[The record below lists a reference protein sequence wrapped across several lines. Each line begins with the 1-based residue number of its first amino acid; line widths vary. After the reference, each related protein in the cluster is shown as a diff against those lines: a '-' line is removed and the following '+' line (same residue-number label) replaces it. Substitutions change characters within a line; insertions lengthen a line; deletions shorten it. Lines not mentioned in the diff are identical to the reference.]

1 MTRRCGRRSDPAIG
15 AQFVCAALR
24 FLCNPMT
31 HAFRRF
37 GAQDFTAAS
46 WASTAAL
53 TALHVAAVASIAWT
67 EWGSFGFG
75 LALLTWLFLNAFW
88 LVLLRRPTISAAL
101 SLIVIE
107 ALIALSLFK
116 FSILES
122 TIGFLD
128 FLIVDAD
135 TVSFLLMIFPEL
147 RIAIAI
153 GVVLVVP
160 LLILLWRLDPFRVP
174 RSPILT
180 GGTTCLAAMIAVAS
194 AVPERPWEPFGGTN
208 HVSNF
213 TRSGVFSV
221 AELLSHGWF
230 EAAATVDRLHALS
243 LDEECRP
250 AAKLPH
256 IIMLLDESSFDI
268 TAAPG
273 VKVPPGYRDHFRSFD
288 GKERRFLAESTG
300 GPTWYAEYN
309 VLTGLSARSFGR
321 FMFYVTRVA
330 AGRVLRGL
338 PLALKRCG
346 YETHTLYPAHKGFL
360 SAEHF
365 QRGVGVEHF
374 VDLEGMGVKSD
385 IQPDEFFLGHVLATI
400 ARERG
405 AAPLF
410 IFAYV
415 AVNHFPWNW
424 TFRPDLTPDWR
435 PLGNSLEVD
444 EYIRRQTMSAHDYSE
459 FLNRLRRDFPDDAF
473 LVVRF
478 GDHQPALS
486 IKVLDPGASTA
497 QIIERVM
504 HYDPRYFT
512 TYYAI
517 DAINFAPVDVSS
529 ALDTLEGP
537 YLPLVIQEAAG
548 VPLDPTFAEQK
559 KILGRCMALFYGCAN
574 GSEARRFDRM
584 LIEAG
589 LIKGF

>member
-1 MTRRCGRRSDPAIG
+1 
-15 AQFVCAALR
+15 
-24 FLCNPMT
+24 MT

-174 RSPILT
+174 RSPVLT

-230 EAAATVDRLHALS
+230 EAAATVDPSACAVTRRGMPASGQTTAHHHAARRVRALTLPQPLAS
-243 LDEECRP
+243 RCRP
-250 AAKLPH
+250 VTET
-256 IIMLLDESSFDI
+256 IS
-268 TAAPG
+268 
-273 VKVPPGYRDHFRSFD
+273 VRSM
-288 GKERRFLAESTG
+288 
-300 GPTWYAEYN
+300 
-309 VLTGLSARSFGR
+309 ARSG
-321 FMFYVTRVA
+321 
-330 AGRVLRGL
+330 
-338 PLALKRCG
+338 
-346 YETHTLYPAHKGFL
+346 GFWP
-360 SAEHF
+360 S
-365 QRGVGVEHF
+365 
-374 VDLEGMGVKSD
+374 
-385 IQPDEFFLGHVLATI
+385 
-400 ARERG
+400 
-405 AAPLF
+405 
-410 IFAYV
+410 
-415 AVNHFPWNW
+415 
-424 TFRPDLTPDWR
+424 
-435 PLGNSLEVD
+435 
-444 EYIRRQTMSAHDYSE
+444 
-459 FLNRLRRDFPDDAF
+459 
-473 LVVRF
+473 
-478 GDHQPALS
+478 
-486 IKVLDPGASTA
+486 
-497 QIIERVM
+497 
-504 HYDPRYFT
+504 
-512 TYYAI
+512 
-517 DAINFAPVDVSS
+517 
-529 ALDTLEGP
+529 
-537 YLPLVIQEAAG
+537 
-548 VPLDPTFAEQK
+548 
-559 KILGRCMALFYGCAN
+559 
-574 GSEARRFDRM
+574 
-584 LIEAG
+584 
-589 LIKGF
+589 